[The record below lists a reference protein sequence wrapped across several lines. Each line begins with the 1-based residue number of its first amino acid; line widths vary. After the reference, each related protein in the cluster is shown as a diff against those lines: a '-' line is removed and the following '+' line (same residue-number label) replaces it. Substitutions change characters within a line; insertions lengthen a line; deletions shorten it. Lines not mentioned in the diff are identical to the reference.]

1 MNRPPPGCPQCGAA
15 ATTLL
20 AASDVFQN
28 DPPEPGEQPISVA
41 AVYLC
46 ECGNVIN
53 ELRRPVETSVA
64 EAG

>member
-1 MNRPPPGCPQCGAA
+1 
-15 ATTLL
+15 LL

-28 DPPEPGEQPISVA
+28 DPPEPGEQPVSVA

-53 ELRRPVETSVA
+53 ELRRPVETADVA
-64 EAG
+64 ELYRQNRIAG